1 MGKIAGFL
9 TGRLLAYS
17 LIEESQ
23 QELYQYGLERLLSKL
38 TSYSAFLVL
47 ALCIGKFIPTV
58 LFLSFLFP
66 LRGRTGGYHAST
78 ELRCFVSSMVI
89 YISVMQVV
97 VPFLMVHQAV
107 LWIAFV
113 VAVLIILIW
122 APVNHPNVDF
132 SKKELQQYRLRARRV
147 LVIEILLILLMLIG
161 QIRGEYITSA
171 MTGVIVCS
179 ILISLAKITKQEV

>member
-1 MGKIAGFL
+1 MGKIAEFL

-58 LFLSFLFP
+58 LFLSFLFL

-78 ELRCFVSSMVI
+78 ELCCFVSSMVTCI
-89 YISVMQVV
+89 LVMQVL
-97 VPFLMVHQAV
+97 VPYLMVHQAV
-107 LWIAFV
+107 LWVAFV
-113 VAVLIILIW
+113 VALLIILIW

-147 LVIEILLILLMLIG
+147 LVIEVLLILLMLIG
-161 QIRGEYITSA
+161 QVGAEYITSA
-171 MTGVIVCS
+171 MSGVIVCS
-179 ILISLAKITKQEV
+179 VLISLAKITNKEV